1 VRDGTLAVDVTIA
14 VVAAVVLLIVSPG
27 LAVVGLIALLV
38 LIVCGLSFLFDA
50 WRGRRRVRARAGGPV
65 RRV

>member
-1 VRDGTLAVDVTIA
+1 MRNGTLAVDVVIA
-14 VVAAVVLLIVSPG
+14 VVAAVVLLIVAPG

-50 WRGRRRVRARAGGPV
+50 WRGRRRLRAGARGPV